1 MTDMRRLSPT
11 GSAASDLEIADWYSF
26 GPGTTLRVNMV
37 MTLDGAAVASDGGS
51 KTLSG
56 PADTHLLGLLRAL
69 ADAVVV
75 AAGTI
80 RAEHYNPIR
89 TRENLVGF
97 RAEHGLSN
105 HPPLVMITRSTT
117 LSPSNRVLAQAPT
130 RPIVL
135 TLVDDGS
142 LHEVAEVVVCPE
154 EDGFVD
160 LAWAKAYLAERGLRR
175 LHSEGGPALLGGFL
189 AADLLDEY
197 LLTIS
202 PRTVGG
208 GAEVLRPVSGLPVPR
223 EFALVDTASA
233 DDFLFL
239 RYRRR

>member
-1 MTDMRRLSPT
+1 MQRLSPT
-11 GSAASDLEIADWYSF
+11 GNSASDLEIADWYAF
-26 GPGTTLRVNMV
+26 GPGNTLRVNMV

-51 KTLSG
+51 KALSG

-89 TRENLVGF
+89 TRENLVDY
-97 RAEHGLSN
+97 RAEHGLSE
-105 HPPLVMITRSTT
+105 HPPLVMITRATT
-117 LSPSNRVLAQAPT
+117 LPSDDRVLAQAPV
-130 RPIVL
+130 RPIVM

-142 LHEVAEVVVCPE
+142 LDDVADVVVCPE
-154 EDGFVD
+154 KDGFVD
-160 LAWAKAYLAERGLRR
+160 LAWAKAHLAERGLRR

-189 AADLLDEY
+189 AADVLDEY

-202 PRTVGG
+202 PLTVGG
-208 GAEVLRPVSGLPVPR
+208 GGDVLRPAMGLPVTR
-223 EFALVDTASA
+223 DFTLVDTALA

-239 RYRRR
+239 RYQRA